1 MHQATPAI
9 ATSPKHALIAKK
21 PAGLMPD
28 RLLIML
34 FLKPKP
40 LCADKRL
47 QRGQEAGHIAPAHEQ
62 RDADEDD
69 AADVGERMVAPLAKA
84 LAVGDVHHEERHDG

>member
-1 MHQATPAI
+1 MKKACR
-9 ATSPKHALIAKK
+9 TSSDSLCTCFPL
-21 PAGLMPD
+21 
-28 RLLIML
+28 
-34 FLKPKP
+34 PKP

-69 AADVGERMVAPLAKA
+69 AADVGERMVAPLAKLLP
-84 LAVGDVHHEERHDG
+84 LATYITKNA